1 MVISKTSKIAVTII
15 FLLSILNI
23 FLAGEDWKYYTFFDS
38 DKLVIDERVEDDV
51 CDVVK
56 GFYRRDV
63 PLHQI
68 SKQSFMVSI
77 DDCMSPF
84 IWGIARG
91 APISN
96 QVHIYLNKDLV
107 LFDKEFR
114 QWVIAHEL
122 AHEFGFIHEDSLLI
136 MGQYNKRNS
145 LEDAMDELAIEIH
158 KKNVQ

>member
-15 FLLSILNI
+15 FLLSILNV
-23 FLAGEDWKYYTFFDS
+23 FLASEDWKYYTFFDS
-38 DKLVIDERVEDDV
+38 DILVIDERVEDDV

-68 SKQSFMVSI
+68 SKESFMVNI
-77 DDCMSPF
+77 DDCLPPF
-84 IWGIARG
+84 IWGVSRG

-96 QVHIYLNKDLV
+96 QIHISLHKDLV
-107 LFDKEFR
+107 LYDKEFR
-114 QWVIAHEL
+114 QWVITHEI

-136 MGQYNKRNS
+136 MGHTEFGS
-145 LEDAMDELAIEIH
+145 LESPMDELKLEIQ
-158 KKNVQ
+158 KKYVQ

>member
-23 FLAGEDWKYYTFFDS
+23 FLAFEDWKYYTFFDS

-68 SKQSFMVSI
+68 SKKSFMVHI
-77 DDCMSPF
+77 DDCLPPF

-91 APISN
+91 APISDR
-96 QVHIYLNKDLV
+96 VLILLNKDLV
-107 LFDKEFR
+107 LYDKEFR
-114 QWVIAHEL
+114 QWVITHEL

-136 MGQYNKRNS
+136 MGQHTKFGS
-145 LEDAMDELAIEIH
+145 LEAAMDELAIEIH